1 MSNTTNEDNIY
12 PKVNLLPGF
21 DEYSLGY
28 RDRGASIDLEQV
40 KKKF

>member
-21 DEYSLGY
+21 DEYLLGY